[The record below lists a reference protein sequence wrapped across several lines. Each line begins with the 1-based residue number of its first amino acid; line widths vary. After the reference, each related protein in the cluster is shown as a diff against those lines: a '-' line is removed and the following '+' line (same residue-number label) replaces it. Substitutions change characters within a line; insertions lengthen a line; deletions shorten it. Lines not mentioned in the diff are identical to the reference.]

1 MTLKQLEQR
10 KMVRILPE
18 KNWSLPNSLVSLDKV
33 SPKMTQD
40 LCVIFFDVRE
50 NEPEVLEVLVD
61 VFQNKSKVSLSNDS
75 LRALREILGT
85 LGVKSNPE
93 LMECIRQSQIDKR
106 KGNVRKY
113 EDIARECG
121 LRI

>member
-1 MTLKQLEQR
+1 
-10 KMVRILPE
+10 MVRILPE